1 MLENLL
7 AETERLNGKQ
17 KKEKQK
23 AVVEYALKS
32 MYFHCTANLKI
43 REQDQEHLL
52 RSIANYIIC
61 DNTAKQIYEILFKQ
75 KNVPEFHNFC
85 EWMRKEVEKR
95 FYAPYFHSFTRTQG
109 NVTYNFLLGMF
120 WNPQTKMWVNSQNGE
135 ISWSLF
141 SESA

>member
-43 REQDQEHLL
+43 REQDQEKL
-52 RSIANYIIC
+52 
-61 DNTAKQIYEILFKQ
+61 
-75 KNVPEFHNFC
+75 
-85 EWMRKEVEKR
+85 
-95 FYAPYFHSFTRTQG
+95 
-109 NVTYNFLLGMF
+109 
-120 WNPQTKMWVNSQNGE
+120 
-135 ISWSLF
+135 
-141 SESA
+141 